1 MWKHLNKSQDG
12 PCERTPTESESFQ
25 KGIRSQSNPV
35 VLFYSSFS
43 NWPVNITAFEV
54 PEWHTYIKNFPNK
67 SSLSASLKLQSFT
80 NDGYVCNCT
89 HHTPSGFSAI
99 VWELFTGTYS
109 TCFLL
114 LSLWCSMPYLSRFL
128 YLSFALTLYKQAIKE
143 HWPEVEKRDGLFIF
157 RSRCSCVRR
166 AAVCCLSEL
175 ADITVSSSNCSPYV
189 SCKYIVSGSLFFTSS
204 TVLCILPLASTS
216 LLIERN
222 HIL

>member
-25 KGIRSQSNPV
+25 RCIRSQSNPV

-54 PEWHTYIKNFPNK
+54 PEWHTHIKNFPNK

-80 NDGYVCNCT
+80 NDGCVCNCT

-99 VWELFTGTYS
+99 VWELLTGTYS

-128 YLSFALTLYKQAIKE
+128 YLSFALTLYKQAIKTLAWGGE
-143 HWPEVEKRDGLFIF
+143 ESWTLNFQKQMQLCETC
-157 RSRCSCVRR
+157 SRM
-166 AAVCCLSEL
+166 LSEWTSRHHCVFQQL
-175 ADITVSSSNCSPYV
+175 
-189 SCKYIVSGSLFFTSS
+189 SLCF
-204 TVLCILPLASTS
+204 L
-216 LLIERN
+216 
-222 HIL
+222 

>member
-54 PEWHTYIKNFPNK
+54 PEWHTHIKNFPNK

-114 LSLWCSMPYLSRFL
+114 LSLWCSMPYLSLFSISL
-128 YLSFALTLYKQAIKE
+128 LLSPCINRPLRTLAWGGEERWTLHFQKQMQLCE
-143 HWPEVEKRDGLFIF
+143 TC
-157 RSRCSCVRR
+157 SRM
-166 AAVCCLSEL
+166 LSEWTSRHHCVFQQL
-175 ADITVSSSNCSPYV
+175 L
-189 SCKYIVSGSLFFTSS
+189 SLCF
-204 TVLCILPLASTS
+204 L
-216 LLIERN
+216 
-222 HIL
+222 